1 VRVAEKGWSLPV
13 FRLNRAF
20 GIGRGAKAFL
30 SLQGGLTR
38 GVVPDPRHHEEQAE
52 RLKKIVTRQ
61 RNALQRKD
69 RRIEEQAANLEVLR
83 EQKRRESNMTDKI
96 KQQRLEIFRLN
107 NELDAKN
114 ELVENAKDV
123 PPDARVSDKL
133 RIGMLP
139 DFVIVGTQKGGTS
152 LLYRLLIRHP
162 LVEPAATKELHFF
175 DNNFA
180 EGPSWYERHFPQSK
194 RIDDRMTISGE
205 ATPSY
210 LFDPLVP
217 ERMAKTVPDARLI
230 ALLRN
235 PIERAYSQY
244 QMQLRRGYEAR
255 SFEEAIQQEMEGKRG
270 ADYLARGRY
279 AEQLERFAYF
289 AHRDHL
295 LVMKTEDFFSR
306 RWDIFGRV
314 LEFLELPPLEP
325 FDMPPSNKSTY
336 PPMDP
341 GTRNRLEA
349 YFKPYNQK
357 LYEHLGV
364 DFGW

>member
-1 VRVAEKGWSLPV
+1 MPV
-13 FRLNRAF
+13 FGLNRAF
-20 GIGRGAKAFL
+20 GLGRGAKAFL
-30 SLQGGLTR
+30 NLQGGLTR
-38 GVVPDPRHHEEQAE
+38 GVVPDPKQHEEQAE
-52 RLKKIVTRQ
+52 RLRKVVARQ

-83 EQKRRESNMTDKI
+83 EQRQRESRMTDKI
-96 KQQRLEIFRLN
+96 KQQRLEIFRLK
-107 NELDAKN
+107 NELDATN

-123 PPDARVSDKL
+123 PPDARVSDKP

-139 DFVIVGTQKGGTS
+139 HFVIVGTQKGGTS

-162 LVEPAATKELHFF
+162 MVEPAATKELHFF
-175 DNNFA
+175 DNNFS
-180 EGPSWYERHFPQSK
+180 EGLSWYERYFPQSK
-194 RIDDRMTISGE
+194 RIDDRKTVSGE

-235 PIERAYSQY
+235 PVDRAYSQY
-244 QMQLRRGYEAR
+244 QMRVRRGHEAR
-255 SFEEAIQQEMEGKRG
+255 SFEEAIRQEMAGESG
-270 ADYLARGRY
+270 AEYLARGRY
-279 AEQLERFAYF
+279 AEQLEPFAYF
-289 AHRDHL
+289 ADKDNL
-295 LVMKTEDFFSR
+295 LVMKTEDFFSH
-306 RWDIFGRV
+306 RWDVFDRT
-314 LEFLELPPLEP
+314 LEFLELPPLAP
-325 FDMPPSNKSTY
+325 FDVPLSTKSTY

-341 GTRNRLEA
+341 DTRNQLEA
-349 YFKPYNQK
+349 YFEPYNQR

>member
-1 VRVAEKGWSLPV
+1 MGRDLPD
-13 FRLNRAF
+13 FKLNRTF
-20 GIGRGAKAFL
+20 GVGRGAKAFL

-52 RLKKIVTRQ
+52 RLKKIVARQ
-61 RNALQRKD
+61 KNALQRKD

-107 NELDAKN
+107 NELDTKN
-114 ELVENAKDV
+114 ELVENTKDV

-139 DFVIVGTQKGGTS
+139 NFVIIGTQKGGTS

-180 EGPSWYERHFPQSK
+180 EGQSWYERYFPQSK
-194 RIDDRMTISGE
+194 RIDDRKTVSGE

-235 PIERAYSQY
+235 PVDRAYSQY
-244 QMQLRRGYEAR
+244 QMRVRRGHEDR
-255 SFEEAIQQEMEGKRG
+255 SFEEAIRQETAGESR

-279 AEQLERFAYF
+279 AEQLERFAFF
-289 AHRDHL
+289 ADRNNL
-295 LVMKTEDFFSR
+295 LVMKAENFFSH
-306 RWDIFGRV
+306 RWDVFDRT
-314 LEFLELPPLEP
+314 LEFLELPPLAP
-325 FDMPPSNKSTY
+325 FDVPPSTKSTY

-341 GTRNRLEA
+341 DTRNRLEA
-349 YFKPYNQK
+349 YFEPYNQK

>member
-1 VRVAEKGWSLPV
+1 MPV

-20 GIGRGAKAFL
+20 GVGLGAKAFL

-38 GVVPDPRHHEEQAE
+38 GVVPDPRHHEEQAD
-52 RLKKIVTRQ
+52 RLRKVVARQ

-83 EQKRRESNMTDKI
+83 EQSRRESNMADKI
-96 KQQRLEIFRLN
+96 KQQRLEIFRLK
-107 NELDAKN
+107 NELDATG
-114 ELVENAKDV
+114 ESVENAGDV
-123 PPDARVSDKL
+123 PPDARVSDKR

-139 DFVIVGTQKGGTS
+139 YFIIVGTQKGGTS
-152 LLYRLLIRHP
+152 LLYRLLVRHP

-175 DNNFA
+175 DNNFS
-180 EGPSWYERHFPQSK
+180 EGLSWYKRYFPQSK
-194 RIDDRMTISGE
+194 RIEDRKTVSGE

-235 PIERAYSQY
+235 PVERAYSQY

-255 SFEEAIQQEMEGKRG
+255 SFGEAIQQEMAGKRG
-270 ADYLARGRY
+270 RAEYLARGRY
-279 AEQLERFAYF
+279 AEQLERFEHF
-289 AHRDHL
+289 AHRDRL

-306 RWDIFGRV
+306 RWDIFGRA
-314 LEFLELPPLEP
+314 LEFLGLPPLEP
-325 FDMPPSNKSTY
+325 FDVPPSNKSTY
-336 PPMDP
+336 LPMDP
-341 GTRNRLEA
+341 DTRNRLEA
-349 YFKPYNQK
+349 YFEPYNQK